1 MFPKKKPQRSPVGR
15 ATRCGLLSE
24 KAMEYLCVGII
35 LVTASVL
42 ILSNLGNI
50 YLWGDEA
57 ATALVSKTILTHGL
71 PMGYDGSNYFSQVF
85 GKECTKNYIWIWHPW
100 FPFYLL
106 AGFFAVFGVST
117 LTARLPFALM
127 GIGTILL
134 TYYCGKSLWHTR
146 RAGLIA
152 ALLLILSVPF
162 LLLVRQCRYYS
173 PSAFFSLAGLCAY
186 SEMLNGRKRA
196 PLLFGASALL
206 LFHTHYMYCAT
217 LLAAAIIHS
226 LIFRRDRLKSVLVV
240 SVIVTALCV
249 PWLFLFAG
257 MGQVVSEY
265 HDKANRAISMLKGFV
280 VQLGTYVFPPWL
292 LALPAFAAWYRFRR
306 KKRPSADSEVMRN
319 VVLMLLFCVV
329 TLAAVSATG
338 QRDYFRYLA
347 PLIPVLILLA
357 ALILDSSMR
366 VHPAI
371 GIVVFALL
379 VCRGQMPDYLYEITH
394 DYNGP
399 SKGIAK
405 FLNEHGH
412 PDDLV
417 AVSHEPLP
425 LMFYTNMRIIN
436 GTSGEDYSSA
446 LNAKWIVTREKM
458 VKADGPF
465 ADYLNANIAWE
476 KYEVITLD
484 CPDIAFEN
492 REDPAAHQYRTVEIA
507 APVTI
512 LRRVRP

>member
-1 MFPKKKPQRSPVGR
+1 MAREKKSERIIREPQAARGIMSDKT
-15 ATRCGLLSE
+15 A
-24 KAMEYLCVGII
+24 EYLCVGII

-42 ILSNLGNI
+42 ILANLGNI

-57 ATALVSKTILTHGL
+57 QNALLAKTTLTHGIPL
-71 PMGYDGSNYFSQVF
+71 AYDGTNYFSNEPH
-85 GKECTKNYIWIWHPW
+85 ECTENYIWIWQPW
-100 FPFYLL
+100 FPYYLL
-106 AGFFAVFGVST
+106 AGFFAVFGTST
-117 LTARLPFALM
+117 FTARLPFALA

-134 TYYCGKSLWHTR
+134 TYYYGKSLWHSR
-146 RAGLIA
+146 RAALMA
-152 ALLLILSVPF
+152 ALLLMLSVPF

-173 PSAFFSLAGLCAY
+173 LTAFFSLAGLYAY

-196 PLLFGASALL
+196 PVVFGLSALL
-206 LFHTHYMYCAT
+206 LFHTHYTYTAA
-217 LLAAAIIHS
+217 LLGTAIIHS
-226 LIFRRDRLKSVLVV
+226 LIFRRDRLKSVLIV
-240 SVIVTALCV
+240 SAIVTALCV
-249 PWLFLFAG
+249 PWVFLFGG
-257 MGQVVSEY
+257 MGRVVSEY
-265 HDKANRAISMLKGFV
+265 HDKANRTISMLKSFV

-306 KKRPSADSEVMRN
+306 EKQPSADSEVMRN
-319 VVLMLLFCVV
+319 VVLMLLFCVL

-338 QRDYFRYLA
+338 LQDYFRYLA
-347 PLIPVLILLA
+347 PLIPVLILVA

-405 FLNEHGH
+405 YLNENGH
-412 PDDLV
+412 PNDVV

-436 GTSGEDYSSA
+436 GTSGEDYSPA
-446 LNAKWIVTREKM
+446 RNAKWIILRQEGLE
-458 VKADGPF
+458 ADAPF
-465 ADYLNANIAWE
+465 VDYLNANVPGE
-476 KYEVITLD
+476 KYELITLD
-484 CPDIAFEN
+484 
-492 REDPAAHQYRTVEIA
+492 
-507 APVTI
+507 
-512 LRRVRP
+512 